1 MKRVFGWLLLA
12 LAFYLAALLAT
23 APARLLLAWLPEQV
37 RVADVA
43 GTLWSGRAGP
53 LQAGG
58 GPRIERVEWE
68 WRPSGLLLGRM
79 EYKVEVKAFG
89 GHAGFDAGLGP
100 FGGPVLEKVQ
110 GAWPAASIGP
120 LLPVKGIALG
130 GRLEVALERLV
141 LEEGWPVEIEGSLH
155 WRDAALVSPFSFRL
169 GGFQAVPALAED
181 GRLRLDISD
190 DGGALDA
197 DGEAVLSRDRSYR
210 LDLRIRARASAAPGL
225 ADSLKLLGNPDAR
238 GFYRLHL
245 SGRF

>member
-1 MKRVFGWLLLA
+1 MKRAFGWLLLA

-37 RVADVA
+37 RLVDVT
-43 GTLWSGRAGP
+43 GTLWSGR
-53 LQAGG
+53 G
-58 GPRIERVEWE
+58 GPVQVEKLRIERVEWD

-79 EYKVEVKAFG
+79 AYRVRVKTLG
-89 GHAGFDAGLGP
+89 GHAGFDMGVGP
-100 FGGPVLEKVQ
+100 FSGVVLEDMQ

-130 GRLEVALERLV
+130 GRLELALERLV
-141 LEEGWPVEIEGSLH
+141 LEQGWPAEIEGSLH
-155 WRDAALVSPFSFRL
+155 WRDAALVSPFSFEL
-169 GGFQAVPALAED
+169 GSFQAVPALAED

-197 DGEAVLSRDRSYR
+197 DGEAVLSPDHRYR

-238 GFYRLHL
+238 GFYRLQL